1 MEKRLYKKGITLIEV
16 IIAVLLFSIL
26 FLSNFFIT
34 TKLFEMTKDN
44 ESLESYLMALHMY
57 LPREQYIERVTS
69 EMIAQ
74 DVALGVEEKFRIVI
88 EEGARQEDK
97 CRSKKIFE
105 QKTLGNVMEYY
116 EEVDAVLEKYKE
128 DYKESMML

>member
-44 ESLESYLMALHMY
+44 EELLEQSLFL
-57 LPREQYIERVTS
+57 EQCYDLFTVDPINFKTNLSDAYGGTWENETYFSIDNVDIKIKHYET
-69 EMIAQ
+69 
-74 DVALGVEEKFRIVI
+74 EEFIH
-88 EEGARQEDK
+88 
-97 CRSKKIFE
+97 IFI
-105 QKTLGNVMEYY
+105 LCN
-116 EEVDAVLEKYKE
+116 EEVKE
-128 DYKESMML
+128 EWVRKKVTL

>member
-44 ESLESYLMALHMY
+44 EELLEQSLFL
-57 LPREQYIERVTS
+57 
-69 EMIAQ
+69 
-74 DVALGVEEKFRIVI
+74 
-88 EEGARQEDK
+88 
-97 CRSKKIFE
+97 
-105 QKTLGNVMEYY
+105 
-116 EEVDAVLEKYKE
+116 
-128 DYKESMML
+128 